1 MNPDNTGRK
10 ISIERF
16 KGFIGFDKALHL
28 KKKKKK
34 QKKMRK
40 K

>member
-1 MNPDNTGRK
+1 MNPDNMGRK

-28 KKKKKK
+28 KKKKET
-34 QKKMRK
+34 KKMRK